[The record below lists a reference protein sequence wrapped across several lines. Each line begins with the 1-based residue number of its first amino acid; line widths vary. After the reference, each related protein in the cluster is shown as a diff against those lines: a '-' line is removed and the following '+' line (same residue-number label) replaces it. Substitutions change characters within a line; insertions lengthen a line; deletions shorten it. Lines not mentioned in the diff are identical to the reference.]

1 MLESAATE
9 SGDSRRR
16 VTSMART
23 SRSTNTRSDETLDPA
38 DADYSRRVG
47 ERLRA
52 IRKQKKLSLHEVDEV
67 SNGEFKASVVGAYER
82 GERAISLPRLQ
93 RLAEVYS
100 VPVAQLLPFDESD
113 PGLDPDSV
121 SSRPRKLA
129 IDLVRLAEMTG
140 PSAEMLTRFLSM
152 IQVQRG
158 DFNGKVLTIRAHDV
172 RAIAAMLD
180 VPLEDVTA
188 RLDVL
193 ELLYRPAR

>member
-1 MLESAATE
+1 MAKKTAARET
-9 SGDSRRR
+9 SGDG
-16 VTSMART
+16 AI
-23 SRSTNTRSDETLDPA
+23 DPA
-38 DADYSRRVG
+38 DVAYSRRVG

-52 IRKQKKLSLHEVDEV
+52 IRRQKKLSLQDVDEM
-67 SNGEFKASVVGAYER
+67 STGEFKASVVGAYER

-93 RLAEVYS
+93 RLADVYS
-100 VPVAQLLPFDESD
+100 VPVAQLLPFDESE

-121 SSRPRKLA
+121 SSRSRKLA

-188 RLDVL
+188 RLDAL
-193 ELLYRPAR
+193 ELLYRPKR

>member
-1 MLESAATE
+1 MVKKAT
-9 SGDSRRR
+9 SRNAPPDSRGDG
-16 VTSMART
+16 VI
-23 SRSTNTRSDETLDPA
+23 DPA
-38 DADYSRRVG
+38 DIAYSRRVG

-52 IRKQKKLSLHEVDEV
+52 IRRQKKLSLQDVDEM
-67 SNGEFKASVVGAYER
+67 SSGEFKASVVGAYER

-93 RLAEVYS
+93 RLADVYA
-100 VPVAQLLPFDESD
+100 VPVAQMLPFDESE

-121 SSRPRKLA
+121 ASRSRKLA
-129 IDLVRLAEMTG
+129 IDLVRLGEMTG

-180 VPLEDVTA
+180 VPLEDVSA
-188 RLDVL
+188 RLDAL
-193 ELLYRPAR
+193 ELLYRPSR

>member
-1 MLESAATE
+1 MA
-9 SGDSRRR
+9 GSRRE
-16 VTSMART
+16 A
-23 SRSTNTRSDETLDPA
+23 NTGRDDTVDPA
-38 DADYSRRVG
+38 DLDYSRRVG

-52 IRKQKKLSLHEVDEV
+52 IRKQKKLSLHEVDDV
-67 SNGEFKASVVGAYER
+67 SGGEFKASVVGAYER

-93 RLAEVYS
+93 RLAEVYA

-113 PGLDPDSV
+113 PGVDPDSV
-121 SSRPRKLA
+121 ASRPRKLA

-140 PSAEMLTRFLSM
+140 PSAEMLARFLSM

-172 RAIAAMLD
+172 RAISAMLD

-188 RLDVL
+188 RLDAL
-193 ELLYRPAR
+193 ELLYRPR

>member
-1 MLESAATE
+1 MQDVAKKSPSDNTQ
-9 SGDSRRR
+9 GD
-16 VTSMART
+16 
-23 SRSTNTRSDETLDPA
+23 DLIDPA
-38 DADYSRRVG
+38 DADYGRRVG

-52 IRKQKKLSLHEVDEV
+52 IRRQKKVSLNDVDEM
-67 SNGEFKASVVGAYER
+67 SGGEFKASVVGAYER

-93 RLAEVYS
+93 RLADVYS
-100 VPVAQLLPFDESD
+100 VPVAQLLPFDESE

-121 SSRPRKLA
+121 ASRPRKLA
-129 IDLVRLAEMTG
+129 IDLVRLAEMSG
-140 PSAEMLTRFLSM
+140 PSAEMLSRFLSM

-188 RLDVL
+188 RLDAL
-193 ELLYRPAR
+193 ELLFRPKR